1 MKGLIMSKMNI
12 SKFYITKKI
21 QTVIDD
27 YIKKNGYSSEQKII
41 QALFDEKTKV
51 LYQEIIEKQRI
62 ARLMLEDNNLV
73 SVDE

>member
-1 MKGLIMSKMNI
+1 MSRMNI
-12 SKFYITKKI
+12 TRFYITKKI

-27 YIKKNGYSSEQKII
+27 YIKRNGYTSEQKII